1 MLDFRDGVQYSGPMN
16 LHGVGKIVAERRR
29 SRGLTLRALAAKAH
43 VGRSTLA
50 ALEAGK
56 LAELG
61 YGRVARIC
69 EAVELVLEA
78 RPLSLEKP
86 LTHHRHLAEPAGREL
101 TKAAIE
107 DVVLRGDL
115 DAWRGLVRALQRDT
129 SGRLARR
136 ARDVLAGSD
145 RSDSRVHAFSTLL
158 SGAVKRRRIGAAPV

>member
-1 MLDFRDGVQYSGPMN
+1 MN

-29 SRGLTLRALAAKAH
+29 SLGLTLRALAVKAH

-69 EAVELVLEA
+69 EALDLVLEA
-78 RPLSLEKP
+78 RPLPLEKP
-86 LTHHRHLAEPAGREL
+86 LTRHRHLAEPAGREL

-107 DVVLRGDL
+107 DIVLRGDL
-115 DAWRGLVRALQRDT
+115 DVWRGLVRALQKDA
-129 SGRLARR
+129 SGRLVRR

-145 RSDSRVHAFSTLL
+145 RSDVRVHAFSTLI
-158 SGAVKRRRIGAAPV
+158 SGAVKKRKIVAAHV